1 MGAGSFV
8 TIKTR
13 LGDANVM
20 YEELR
25 VKRVARGGLELTD
38 AKQHLTSIAQHM
50 SWTHVLFLMRA
61 NRVRFKE
68 WLVSHTGYKG
78 SGILVSAEASTRM

>member
-13 LGDANVM
+13 LGDATVM

-25 VKRVARGGLELTD
+25 VASCTGRL
-38 AKQHLTSIAQHM
+38 
-50 SWTHVLFLMRA
+50 RA
-61 NRVRFKE
+61 D
-68 WLVSHTGYKG
+68 GC
-78 SGILVSAEASTRM
+78 